1 MVHGA
6 VEALGLDRVGMAEEN
21 PAICGKATGSL
32 GLAGLRELTARVGQD
47 AAQSVDD
54 VRGLSRH
61 G

>member
-6 VEALGLDRVGMAEEN
+6 VEALGLDGVGTAEEN
-21 PAICGKATGSL
+21 PGIGREAAGSL
-32 GLAGLRELTARVGQD
+32 GLAGLGEVTARVGQD